1 MNIKK
6 KVMKSEMIKNFLEE
20 LKVRLIF
27 IWIIVSSLI
36 KSLLLTAICIGVIFG
51 FLFLLDLVI

>member
-1 MNIKK
+1 
-6 KVMKSEMIKNFLEE
+6 MKSEMIKNFLEE